1 MAQQQVL
8 AIGPVTLEGRWVRL
22 EPLGLQHIDALAAVS
37 GDEEIW
43 RYLSMPLATHSE
55 VATFVERALATA
67 ERGDEIP
74 FVIVEKATATIVG
87 STRFMDIR
95 REHRAVEVGS
105 TWLGR
110 DWWRSAI
117 NSEAKFL
124 LLRHLFDDLGCLRV
138 SLKTDGRNVRSQRAI
153 ERLGAVR
160 EGVLRKHMIV
170 QNGYARDTVYFS
182 IIDTEWPA
190 IRSTMQ
196 RNLYG
201 SPDQGPA

>member
-1 MAQQQVL
+1 MTQQQGL
-8 AIGPVTLEGRWVRL
+8 AIGPATLEGRWVRL
-22 EPLGLQHIDALAAVS
+22 EPLQRQHVDALAAIS

-43 RYLSMPLATHSE
+43 RYISMPLATHSD

-74 FVIVEKATATIVG
+74 FVIIEKVTGTIVG

-95 REHRAVEVGS
+95 REHRSVEIGS

-110 DWWRSAI
+110 AWWRTAI
-117 NSEAKFL
+117 NSESKYL
-124 LLRHLFDDLGCLRV
+124 LLRHLFDDVGCLRV
-138 SLKTDGRNVRSQRAI
+138 SLKTDARNLRSQRAI

-170 QNGYARDTVYFS
+170 QNGYSRDTVYYS

-190 IRSTMQ
+190 IRSTME

-201 SPDQGPA
+201 SPD

>member
-1 MAQQQVL
+1 MTQQQGL
-8 AIGPVTLEGRWVRL
+8 AIGPATLEGRWVRL
-22 EPLGLQHIDALAAVS
+22 EPLQRQHVDALAAIS

-43 RYLSMPLATHSE
+43 RYISMPLATHSD
-55 VATFVERALATA
+55 VATFVERTLATA

-74 FVIVEKATATIVG
+74 FVIIEKVTGTIVG

-95 REHRAVEVGS
+95 REHRAVEIGS

-110 DWWRSAI
+110 AWWRTAI
-117 NSEAKFL
+117 NSESKYL
-124 LLRHLFDDLGCLRV
+124 LLRHLFDDVGCLRV
-138 SLKTDGRNVRSQRAI
+138 SLKTDARNLRSQRAI

-170 QNGYARDTVYFS
+170 QNGYSRDTVYYS

-190 IRSTMQ
+190 IRSTME

-201 SPDQGPA
+201 SPD

>member
-1 MAQQQVL
+1 MAQQQGL

-22 EPLGLQHIDALAAVS
+22 EPLGLQYVDALAAIS

-43 RYLSMPLATHSE
+43 RYLSMPLASRSD

-67 ERGDEIP
+67 ERGDEVP
-74 FVIVEKATATIVG
+74 FVMVERPGDTVVG

-95 REHRAVEVGS
+95 REHRAVEIGS

-110 DWWRSAI
+110 AWWRTAI

-138 SLKTDGRNVRSQRAI
+138 SLKTDGRNLRSQRAI

-170 QNGYARDTVYFS
+170 QNGYSRDTVYYS

-190 IRSTMQ
+190 VRSTMESH
-196 RNLYG
+196 LYG
-201 SPDQGPA
+201 SPDQGTA

>member
-1 MAQQQVL
+1 MTQQQGL
-8 AIGPVTLEGRWVRL
+8 AIGPATLEGRWVRL
-22 EPLGLQHIDALAAVS
+22 EPLQRQHVDALAAIS

-43 RYLSMPLATHSE
+43 RYISMPLATHSD

-74 FVIVEKATATIVG
+74 FVIIEKVTGTIVG

-95 REHRAVEVGS
+95 REHRAVEIGS

-110 DWWRSAI
+110 AWWRTAI
-117 NSEAKFL
+117 NSESKYL
-124 LLRHLFDDLGCLRV
+124 LLRHLFDDVGCLRV
-138 SLKTDGRNVRSQRAI
+138 SLKTDARNLRSQRAI

-170 QNGYARDTVYFS
+170 QNGYSRDTVYYS

-190 IRSTMQ
+190 IRSTME

-201 SPDQGPA
+201 SPD